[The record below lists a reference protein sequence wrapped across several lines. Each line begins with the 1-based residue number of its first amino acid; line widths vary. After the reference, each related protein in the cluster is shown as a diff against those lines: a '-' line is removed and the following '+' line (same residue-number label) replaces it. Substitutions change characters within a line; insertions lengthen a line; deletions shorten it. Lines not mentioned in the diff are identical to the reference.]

1 MKMFWKA
8 LGIAALAAAVPV
20 RVKKDRENRK
30 KTYQSLLISVDVG
43 PGANG
48 EGTDI
53 GINFGEGVITGAVM
67 KLVDARKEAELFAD
81 NEPEA
86 AVLDAGEMQTIAAV
100 AQTATGEAQDPAEE
114 TQATNTD
121 SDPES

>member
-1 MKMFWKA
+1 MKTFWKA

-43 PGANG
+43 PGENG

-86 AVLDAGEMQTIAAV
+86 AVLDAGEMQAIAAV